1 MMRIWHSALFRHMA
15 TVSLLTCGV
24 LLALVVAA
32 AALEQDLGVQRTGV
46 NQFTFSWNAFL
57 SQGLTLQS
65 TNNLVTPS
73 WNNVGT
79 STTTVEKTGPMAMDG
94 VRKRERRK
102 QTRLRS
108 AVWPGE
114 KQNTTKK
121 VGNVI

>member
-1 MMRIWHSALFRHMA
+1 MMRIWHSALFRRTA

-32 AALEQDLGVQRTGV
+32 AALEQGLGVQRTGV
-46 NQFTFSWNAFL
+46 NQFTISWNAFL

-79 STTTVEKTGPMAMDG
+79 STTTVEKIGPMAMDG
-94 VRKRERRK
+94 VRKRERK
-102 QTRLRS
+102 KPSQLRS
-108 AVWPGE
+108 AVWARQKE
-114 KQNTTKK
+114 NAR
-121 VGNVI
+121 N

>member
-32 AALEQDLGVQRTGV
+32 AALEQGLGVQRTGV
-46 NQFTFSWNAFL
+46 NQFTISWNAFL

-79 STTTVEKTGPMAMDG
+79 STTTV
-94 VRKRERRK
+94 
-102 QTRLRS
+102 
-108 AVWPGE
+108 
-114 KQNTTKK
+114 
-121 VGNVI
+121 